1 MAFSDASLVAL
12 RVFREVAERG
22 TLTAAASALG
32 YTQSAVSRQIAALE
46 RAAGVPLLERRY
58 DGVRLTAAGRL
69 VLRHA
74 AVVVDQ
80 VDAAARELAG
90 LPEEDAST
98 VRLGWFA
105 TAGAWLVPHAL
116 VALKRTH
123 PSINVVT
130 REGSTPALVR
140 ALRAGTVDIA
150 LISSAPPF
158 RAADDEVPALEVEVL
173 AERSLRVAVPAS
185 HPLARND
192 FVDVEDLRGQRWISG
207 PGDQMVMGVW
217 PGLDERPVVAHT
229 ARDWLAK
236 LHLVAAG
243 LGMTTAPAAL
253 VAVLPEGVR
262 ILPVRGGPAE
272 QRRMLLAR
280 LPGPV
285 PEPVARLVTA
295 VRAAVVEQRHQP
307 IG

>member
-1 MAFSDASLVAL
+1 MALGDASLVAL
-12 RVFREVAERG
+12 RVFREVAECG
-22 TLTAAASALG
+22 SLTAAAASLG

-46 RAAGVPLLERRY
+46 RSAGVPLLERRH

-69 VLRHA
+69 VLRRA

-80 VDAAARELAG
+80 VDAGARELAG
-90 LPEEDAST
+90 LPEDVST

-105 TAGAWLVPHAL
+105 TAGAWLLPQAL
-116 VALKRTH
+116 TALARTH
-123 PSINVVT
+123 PSITVVT

-158 RAADDEVPALEVEVL
+158 RPPDDEIPALEIDTLV
-173 AERSLRVAVPAS
+173 ERSLRVAVPSA

-192 FVDVEDLRGQRWISG
+192 FIDVEDLRGQRWIAG
-207 PGDQMVMGVW
+207 PGDPWVMGVW

-236 LHLVAAG
+236 VQLVAAG
-243 LGMTTAPAAL
+243 LGITTIPPSLSEVVPA
-253 VAVLPEGVR
+253 GVR

-272 QRRMLLAR
+272 QRRVLLAR
-280 LPGPV
+280 LPGPL
-285 PEPVARLVTA
+285 PEPVARLA
-295 VRAAVVEQRHQP
+295 AALRAARS
-307 IG
+307 GD

>member
-1 MAFSDASLVAL
+1 MALGDASLVAL

-22 TLTAAASALG
+22 SLTAAAAVLG
-32 YTQSAVSRQIAALE
+32 YTQSAASRQIAALE
-46 RAAGVPLLERRY
+46 RSAGVPLLERRH

-69 VLRHA
+69 VLRRA

-80 VDAAARELAG
+80 VDAGARELAG
-90 LPEEDAST
+90 LPEDVST

-105 TAGAWLVPHAL
+105 TAGAWLLPQAL
-116 VALKRTH
+116 TALARTH
-123 PSINVVT
+123 PSITVVT

-158 RAADDEVPALEVEVL
+158 RAPDDEIPALEVDTLV
-173 AERSLRVAVPAS
+173 ERSLRVAVPAT

-192 FVDVEDLRGQRWISG
+192 FIDVEDLRGQRWIAG
-207 PGDQMVMGVW
+207 PGDPWVMGVW

-236 LHLVAAG
+236 VRLVAAG
-243 LGMTTAPAAL
+243 LGITTIPTSLSEVVPA
-253 VAVLPEGVR
+253 GVR

-272 QRRMLLAR
+272 QRRVLLAR
-280 LPGPV
+280 LPGPL
-285 PEPVARLVTA
+285 PEPVARLA
-295 VRAAVVEQRHQP
+295 AALRAAVLETD
-307 IG
+307 